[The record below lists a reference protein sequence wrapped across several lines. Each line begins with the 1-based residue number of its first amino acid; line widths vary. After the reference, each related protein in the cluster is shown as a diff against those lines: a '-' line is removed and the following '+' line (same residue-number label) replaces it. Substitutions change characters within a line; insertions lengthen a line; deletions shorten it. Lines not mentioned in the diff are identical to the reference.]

1 MLPSEFYSKYVKN
14 RKDYETRAESYAELT
29 IPYAIRKD
37 GANKSTQIPFKRAQS
52 YCGGL
57 VNGLKSKM
65 GLTLLPP
72 STSSFK
78 FVPNSEQIREQFGEN
93 REALDELNMKLSSY
107 TARINASIE
116 TQQIRPATFQ
126 MLEQQIVVG
135 SVVVEKLPKDGIIIH
150 TLKSFAVKLDRRGRA
165 LGICIV
171 EKLYK
176 EDLPEG
182 ITVKDEKQE
191 EFDLYTLVYKTEEGK
206 WILKQELENTLV
218 GEEISYKNDMDLPFR
233 YLGWKW
239 ATGES
244 YHRPYVEDYYDD
256 MVQLNHL
263 AELLTR
269 GSLAAAKVLFLV
281 DESVGRTDKKD
292 IAEAPTGAY
301 RYGNADDVKVV
312 QAGKNY
318 DFQVPMERE
327 ANLKRELSKMFLSN
341 ESTTRD
347 AERVTAYEVQI
358 MARELESST
367 LGGIYSS
374 MALGYNKWLIHQ
386 IMLEEKMTFETIDT
400 EILTGLDALGRSQ
413 EAQKLDGFVQR
424 LVTLGMQDYIKEE
437 ELVTRYA
444 AYDGIATEGLINTS
458 KEVAD
463 TRQKRQQAQAQAQ
476 AQESVA
482 GATGKVIENAAK
494 QP

>member
-1 MLPSEFYSKYVKN
+1 MMPKEFYEKYSKD
-14 RKDYETRAESYAELT
+14 RKDYETRGEAHSAMT
-29 IPYAIRKD
+29 IPYVMRKD
-37 GANKSTQIPFKRAQS
+37 GSDKGTVTPFARSQS
-52 YCGGL
+52 FCGGL

-72 STSSFK
+72 STSSFR
-78 FVPNSEQIREQFGEN
+78 FVPDETQVAEQYGDNQD
-93 REALDELNMKLSSY
+93 LKDELNTKLSSY
-107 TARINASIE
+107 TKRINAGIE
-116 TQQIRPATFQ
+116 TQQIRPAAFQ
-126 MLEQQIVVG
+126 MLEQMLIVG
-135 SVVVEKLPKDGIIIH
+135 SAVVEKLPEDGIIIH

-171 EKLYK
+171 ETMYK
-176 EDLPEG
+176 EDLPEDV
-182 ITVKDEKQE
+182 TPTDEKQE
-191 EFDLYTLVYKTEEGK
+191 EFELYTLMYKEEDGT
-206 WILKQELENTLV
+206 WTMKQELDGEYV
-218 GEEISYKNDMDLPFR
+218 GDEIKYKNDMDLPFR

-263 AELLTR
+263 SELLTR

-281 DESVGRTDKKD
+281 DETNGRTEKKEV
-292 IAEAPTGAY
+292 AASKTGAY
-301 RYGNADDVKVV
+301 LYGNADDVTVV
-312 QAGKNY
+312 QASKNY

-327 ANLKRELSKMFLSN
+327 ANLKRELSKMFLST

-367 LGGIYSS
+367 LGGIYST
-374 MALGYNKWLIHQ
+374 MALGFNKWIVHQ
-386 IMLEEKMTFETIDT
+386 IMLEEKMTFDTINT

-424 LVTLGMQDYIKEE
+424 MATLNMMDYIKEE
-437 ELVTRYA
+437 ELVVRYA
-444 AYDGIATEGLINTS
+444 AYDGIATEGLVNTS
-458 KEVAD
+458 KEVAESRKQ
-463 TRQKRQQAQAQAQ
+463 RQDAAMAAQADA
-476 AQESVA
+476 SVA
-482 GATGKVIENAAK
+482 NSAGKVVENAAK
-494 QP
+494 G

>member
-1 MLPSEFYSKYVKN
+1 MPSEFYGKYSQD
-14 RKDYETRAESYAELT
+14 RKDYETRAENHAELT
-29 IPYAIRKD
+29 LPYVMRRE
-37 GANKSTQIPFKRAQS
+37 GADKGTPTPFARAQS

-72 STSSFK
+72 STSSFR
-78 FVPNSEQIREQFGEN
+78 FVPNAEQLGEQIGDN
-93 REALDELNMKLSSY
+93 RAAMDDLNKQLSSY

-116 TQQIRPATFQ
+116 VQQIRPATFQ
-126 MLEQQIVVG
+126 MLEQQIIVG
-135 SVVVEKLPKDGIIIH
+135 SVVAEKLPKDGLIIH

-171 EKLYK
+171 ETMYK

-182 ITVKDEKQE
+182 ITPKDDKQE
-191 EFDLYTLVYKTEEGK
+191 EFELYTLVFKTEEGN
-206 WILKQELENTLV
+206 WILQQELDGELV
-218 GEEISYKNDMDLPFR
+218 GEEITYKDDMDLPFR

-239 ATGES
+239 VAGDS

-256 MVQLNHL
+256 MRQLNQL

-281 DESVGRTDKKD
+281 DETVGRTDKKD

-312 QAGKNY
+312 QANKNY

-327 ANLKRELSKMFLSN
+327 ANLKRELAKMFLSN

-347 AERVTAYEVQI
+347 AERVTAFEVQV

-367 LGGIYSS
+367 VGGIYSS
-374 MALGYNKWLIHQ
+374 MSLDYNKWLVHQ
-386 IMLEEKMTFETIDT
+386 IMLEEKITFEAIDT

-413 EAQKLDGFVQR
+413 EAQKLDGYVQR
-424 LVTLGMQDYIKEE
+424 MATLGLMDYIAEE

-444 AYDGIATEGLINTS
+444 SFDGIATEGLVKSST
-458 KEVAD
+458 EVEALRKQ
-463 TRQKRQQAQAQAQ
+463 RQDAAIVAQGEA
-476 AQESVA
+476 SVA
-482 GATGKVIENAAK
+482 NAAGDVVK
-494 QP
+494 QASA